1 MDVAIRTRALTRSF
15 GPVRA
20 LDHVDLEVAAGSIFG
35 FLGPNGAGKTTTI
48 RILLGLLEPTG
59 GSAEVLGF
67 DAARDAARIREAAGA
82 LLEHAGIYERLSAE
96 QNLEFFGRIY
106 GLPARERKAR
116 AHELLDSFGLAA
128 ARRRRAGT
136 LSRGMR
142 QKLAIARAMLHRPR
156 LLFLDEPTAG
166 LDPAAGASL
175 RDDLL
180 ALARQERVTVFLTT
194 HNLDEAERLCDRVA
208 VIHRGVVRATGSPAE
223 LRERAGRPR
232 VRIRAAGLDDALARL
247 VADHPDVAAA
257 TRVEP
262 TVLELELRDGAR
274 PAPIVALLVQRG
286 AEIDEVRRLTPS
298 LEAAYLGLVE
308 AAR

>member
-1 MDVAIRTRALTRSF
+1 MAAAIRTRALTRDF

-20 LDHVDLEVAAGSIFG
+20 LDHLDLEVEAGSIFG

-48 RILLGLLEPTG
+48 RILLGLLEATS

-67 DAARDAARIREAAGA
+67 DAARDADRIREAAGA

-96 QNLEFFGRIY
+96 KNLDLFGRIY
-106 GLPARERKAR
+106 RLPARERKAR

-128 ARRRRAGT
+128 VRQRRAGA
-136 LSRGMR
+136 LSRGMK

-166 LDPAAGASL
+166 LDPAAAASL

-194 HNLDEAERLCDRVA
+194 HNLDEAERLCDQVA
-208 VIHRGVVRATGSPAE
+208 VIHRGVVRAAGSPAE

-232 VRIRAAGLDDALARL
+232 VRIRAAGLDDAIVRL
-247 VADHPDVAAA
+247 VAARPEVAAA
-257 TRVEP
+257 ACVEP
-262 TVLELELRDGAR
+262 GVLEVELRDGAR
-274 PAPIVALLVQRG
+274 PAPIVALLVRSG
-286 AEIDEVRRLTPS
+286 AEVDEVRRLTPS
-298 LEAAYLGLVE
+298 LEAAYLELVE
-308 AAR
+308 PAP